1 MSATEP
7 GHRCGF
13 VALVGRSNVGKSTLL
28 NRLVGEKVAIVSA
41 LPQTTRQRILGVRTD
56 QRGQIAFIDSPGYHK
71 PHDRLG
77 EMMLE
82 RAQGVAEEAD
92 VILLM
97 IDASAGIGPGDV
109 FVKDQLDP
117 ASRRAPVV
125 LAPNKIDLINK
136 AKTLPMID
144 VAVNE
149 WGCREAV
156 PISAKD
162 GLNCERLVD
171 TLLGYLP
178 EGPALFPA
186 DYRTDQQER
195 GLVAEIVREKLLAEL
210 RQEVP
215 YAVAVATDSLERR
228 EDDLVEIHATIF
240 VERESQ
246 KGIVIGSG
254 GRMLKK
260 VGAQAR
266 KELEQRFGTQVFLE
280 LWVKVRESWRDRSSL
295 WRELGIWPD
304 PG

>member
-41 LPQTTRQRILGVRTD
+41 LPQTTRQRILGVKTTE
-56 QRGQIAFIDSPGYHK
+56 RGQLAFIDSPGFHK

-97 IDASAGIGPGDV
+97 VDASAGIGPGDT

-117 ASRRAPVV
+117 PSRRVPVV

-162 GLNCERLVD
+162 GLNCDRLVD
-171 TLLGYLP
+171 TLLAHLP
-178 EGPALFPA
+178 EGPALFPP

-195 GLVAEIVREKLLAEL
+195 GLVAEIVREKLLGEL

-215 YAVAVATDSLERR
+215 YAVAVTTDHLERR
-228 EDDLVEIHATIF
+228 EDDLVEIHATIY

-266 KELEQRFGTQVFLE
+266 EELEQRFGVQVFLE
-280 LWVKVRESWRDRSSL
+280 LWVKVRERWRDRSSVWRDLGL
-295 WRELGIWPD
+295 W
-304 PG
+304 PGQG